1 MLAEV
6 VDIHG
11 YLRVPADL
19 AKYSGTPL
27 LQLNDGKGKVIAS
40 EMMLFEAPQDPIAGR
55 LLSNLVRTLGSEAQP
70 S

>member
-11 YLRVPADL
+11 YLKTSADL

-27 LQLNDGKGKVIAS
+27 VQLNDGKGKVIAS
-40 EMMLFEAPQDPIAGR
+40 EMMLFEALQDPIAGR
-55 LLSNLVRTLGSEAQP
+55 LLANLIKTLGS
-70 S
+70 

>member
-11 YLRVPADL
+11 YLKTPADL

-27 LQLNDGKGKVIAS
+27 LQLDAGNGRLIAS
-40 EMMLFEAPQDPIAGR
+40 EMMLLEAPQDPVAGR
-55 LLSNLVRTLGSEAQP
+55 LLANLIKTLGSD